1 MHYIVWGVAVTT
13 AQITDV
19 PEPQTLLR
27 APIIL
32 TQVQSWLQYIAVHGQ
47 TVTQQA

>member
-1 MHYIVWGVAVTT
+1 MHFTVCGVAVTT
-13 AQITDV
+13 AQITDI

-32 TQVQSWLQYIAVHGQ
+32 TKV
-47 TVTQQA
+47 

>member
-1 MHYIVWGVAVTT
+1 VAVNP
-13 AQITDV
+13 AQNTNV

-32 TQVQSWLQYIAVHGQ
+32 VQVQSWLHYIAVHGQ
-47 TVTQQA
+47 TVIEQA